1 MEKAHLIARLA
12 ETEADKVLLAR
23 IHDRILGAERKNVPA
38 ATCFLSKREQA
49 LAREL
54 LRGTKLHFFGGYP
67 GAERSVCC
75 WIPDYWEPDDWLHG
89 GDGPVCALRASF
101 FAEDQLSHRDVL
113 GALMGIGIK
122 RETVGD
128 LLIGE
133 GQFDFLMTREI
144 RPYVEQNLE
153 TAGRTK
159 LRLSSI
165 GLETLEPPET
175 RTIAIRDTVSTL
187 RLDSIVAAGFHLS
200 RGKAAFLVESGK
212 TSINDL
218 PCEKPDRMVAEG
230 DQISVRGLGKIV
242 LTTVSGTTKKGRTGI
257 FISRFV

>member
-1 MEKAHLIARLA
+1 MEKAQLIARLA

-23 IHDRILGAERKNVPA
+23 IYDRILGAERKNVPA

-49 LAREL
+49 LIREL
-54 LRGTKLHFFGGYP
+54 LRGMELRFFGGYP
-67 GAERSVCC
+67 NAERSVCC
-75 WIPDYWEPDDWLHG
+75 WIPDYWEPEDWLHG
-89 GDGPVCALRASF
+89 DDGPVCALRASF

-128 LLIGE
+128 LLVGE
-133 GQFDFLMTREI
+133 GQFDFLVTREI
-144 RPYVEQNLE
+144 RPYVLQNLE

-159 LRLSSI
+159 LHLSSI
-165 GLETLEPPET
+165 GLEQLEPPEA
-175 RTIAIRDTVSTL
+175 RTIAMRDTVAAL
-187 RLDSIVAAGFHLS
+187 RLDSIVASGFHLS
-200 RGKAAFLVESGK
+200 RSKAALLVESGK
-212 TSINDL
+212 TAINDL

-242 LTTVSGTTKKGRTGI
+242 LTTVSGTTKKGRTGVV
-257 FISRFV
+257 ISRFV